1 MTSCDVQI
9 LTPRSIRVIPAIN
22 VVRICQVYHQPFVI
36 TRHRESR
43 LTDRPRARV
52 LVQLPLTNVLHDIV
66 A

>member
-22 VVRICQVYHQPFVI
+22 VVRICQAYHQPFVI

-43 LTDRPRARV
+43 LTHRPRVSTTPINECIA
-52 LVQLPLTNVLHDIV
+52 NECI